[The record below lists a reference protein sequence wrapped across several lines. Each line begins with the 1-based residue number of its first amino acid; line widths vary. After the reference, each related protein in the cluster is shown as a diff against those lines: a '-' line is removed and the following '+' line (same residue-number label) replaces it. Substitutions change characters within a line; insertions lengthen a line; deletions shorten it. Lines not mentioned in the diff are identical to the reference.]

1 MPIVRKEEGIIMARA
16 ESKKPSLAVEDDLK
30 TVAGSLEGLAEHKAG
45 KGKRFESVEDLK
57 AYLEK
62 L

>member
-1 MPIVRKEEGIIMARA
+1 MAA
-16 ESKKPSLAVEDDLK
+16 ESKKPSLSFEDDLK
-30 TVAGSLEGLAEHKAG
+30 IVAGSLEGLAEHRAG
-45 KGKRFESVEDLK
+45 KGKSFESVEDLK